1 VIDTFRNNL
10 KKHLIFKFKKM
21 KRLLILL
28 ISICLTQI
36 LFSQT
41 VPLDSVI
48 NYEGKTITVC
58 SKVQSTY
65 VTKGDK
71 KTTYINFGNPYPN
84 TTFTVVIFE
93 GDLPNFKNT
102 PSEYLKDKNVCITGK
117 VKIYKGKPE
126 MIVNK
131 EEQIKIE

>member
-1 VIDTFRNNL
+1 M
-10 KKHLIFKFKKM
+10 KK
-21 KRLLILL
+21 LLLALLAILF
-28 ISICLTQI
+28 SQI
-36 LFSQT
+36 AFSQT
-41 VPLDSVI
+41 VPLDSVK

-93 GDLPNFKNT
+93 ADLPNFKNT

-131 EEQIKIE
+131 EEQIKVE

>member
-1 VIDTFRNNL
+1 
-10 KKHLIFKFKKM
+10 M
-21 KRLLILL
+21 KNIYLLF
-28 ISICLTQI
+28 ISSCLTQI
-36 LFSQT
+36 SFSQT
-41 VPLDSVI
+41 VPLDSVM

-93 GDLPNFKNT
+93 GDLQNFKYT

-126 MIVNK
+126 MVVNK
-131 EEQIKIE
+131 VEQIKIE

>member
-1 VIDTFRNNL
+1 M
-10 KKHLIFKFKKM
+10 KK
-21 KRLLILL
+21 LLILF

-36 LFSQT
+36 SFSQT

-131 EEQIKIE
+131 EEQIKVE

>member
-1 VIDTFRNNL
+1 
-10 KKHLIFKFKKM
+10 M
-21 KRLLILL
+21 
-28 ISICLTQI
+28 
-36 LFSQT
+36 
-41 VPLDSVI
+41 
-48 NYEGKTITVC
+48 
-58 SKVQSTY
+58 QSTY

-93 GDLPNFKNT
+93 DDLPNFKYI

-126 MIVNK
+126 IIAIQ